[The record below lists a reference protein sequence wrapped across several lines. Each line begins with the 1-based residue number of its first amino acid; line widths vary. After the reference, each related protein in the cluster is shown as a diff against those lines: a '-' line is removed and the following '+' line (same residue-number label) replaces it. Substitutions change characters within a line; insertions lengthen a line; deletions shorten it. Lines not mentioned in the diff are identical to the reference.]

1 VPLISGRIREL
12 NKDSVADREARPAAP
27 FAPVGLRSKIE
38 SCSSWHHLVTRSC
51 CKTRFEL
58 LSGHGFNRAEAVSP
72 RPRLQPLR
80 ANDALQG
87 LKPTLFPISIGTT
100 EVVPW

>member
-1 VPLISGRIREL
+1 L
-12 NKDSVADREARPAAP
+12 NQQARKTKHPKWQEKRQP
-27 FAPVGLRSKIE
+27 MLQIPR
-38 SCSSWHHLVTRSC
+38 SCS
-51 CKTRFEL
+51 KTRFEL
-58 LSGHGFNRAEAVSP
+58 LSGHGFNRAEAVSS

-100 EVVPW
+100 KVVP